1 MVPDAALMV
10 VSPFVD
16 DSEYNVAE
24 SIVLATEHLEE
35 GDVLLIEQQGWVD
48 SIFLPVEI
56 DPAVFDAI
64 TLAVAKGIVVI
75 EPAGNGASNIDPPAW
90 SGWFNQNERDSG
102 AIIVGGGASPLSD
115 YTPRSWY
122 PMGSCYGERIDVQG
136 WFDSIVTT
144 SAADGQPEY
153 TELFFPGGD
162 GRQAYTAS
170 FRGTSGAAPIIAAM
184 AAAMN
189 SVGWELHGRPWDPIE
204 LREAMISLGHPQ
216 PPAEERLIGAQPD
229 LRRMLRTWAIR

>member
-1 MVPDAALMV
+1 
-10 VSPFVD
+10 
-16 DSEYNVAE
+16 
-24 SIVLATEHLEE
+24 
-35 GDVLLIEQQGWVD
+35 
-48 SIFLPVEI
+48 
-56 DPAVFDAI
+56 
-64 TLAVAKGIVVI
+64 
-75 EPAGNGASNIDPPAW
+75 
-90 SGWFNQNERDSG
+90 
-102 AIIVGGGASPLSD
+102 
-115 YTPRSWY
+115 
-122 PMGSCYGERIDVQG
+122 MGSCYGERIDVQG